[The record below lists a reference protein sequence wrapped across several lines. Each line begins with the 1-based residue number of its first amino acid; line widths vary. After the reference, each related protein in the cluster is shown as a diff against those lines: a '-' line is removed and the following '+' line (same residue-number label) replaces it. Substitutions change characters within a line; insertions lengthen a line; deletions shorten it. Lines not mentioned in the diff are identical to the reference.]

1 MADNSR
7 INVRN
12 VYIELLNK
20 MKAIEGVDIEYIDH
34 LVQLLYDDINL
45 IDIDVEAIK
54 ALIPNTATTSN
65 MLATMSDLPAAQV
78 NSDWNASS
86 GVAAILNK
94 PTIPAAQVNS
104 DWNAVSGVAQ
114 ILNKPTIP
122 AAQVNSD
129 WNASSGV
136 AAILNK
142 PSIINVAFEELEI
155 TTNMWSQVI
164 GQTYYEAAIALTDI
178 TSYVD
183 IPAILCDRGNNIQY
197 SLITDVITSF
207 NSGVGYVTLTLRS
220 NTLPTTT
227 INAGVYVFTH

>member
-45 IDIDVEAIK
+45 IDIDVETIK

-78 NSDWNASS
+78 NSDWNAVS
-86 GVAAILNK
+86 GVAQILNK

-142 PSIINVAFEELEI
+142 PPIINVAFEELEI

-183 IPAILCDRGNNIQY
+183 IPAILCDRGNNTQY

>member
-78 NSDWNASS
+78 NSDWNA
-86 GVAAILNK
+86 
-94 PTIPAAQVNS
+94 
-104 DWNAVSGVAQ
+104 VSGVAQ

-129 WNASSGV
+129 WNATTGV

-142 PSIINVAFEELEI
+142 PTIINVAFEELEI
-155 TTNMWSQVI
+155 TSNMWSQVI
-164 GQTYYEAAIALTDI
+164 GQTYYEASIALTDI

-183 IPAILCDRGNNIQY
+183 IPAILCDRGNNTQY
-197 SLITDVITSF
+197 SLITEVITSYSF
-207 NSGVGYVTLTLRS
+207 GVGYVTLTLRS

>member
-65 MLATMSDLPAAQV
+65 MLATMSDL
-78 NSDWNASS
+78 
-86 GVAAILNK
+86 
-94 PTIPAAQVNS
+94 
-104 DWNAVSGVAQ
+104 
-114 ILNKPTIP
+114 P

>member
-45 IDIDVEAIK
+45 IDIDVEVIK

-86 GVAAILNK
+86 GVAQILNK

-104 DWNAVSGVAQ
+104 DWNASSGVAQ

-142 PSIINVAFEELEI
+142 PIISSVGFLEFTI
-155 TTNMWSQVI
+155 ASSDWHYESMYQYYIYYGNIPNKSMNTIPPIIVSLNDNGEYNLI
-164 GQTYYEAAIALTDI
+164 YEAYLEETLSGSIW
-178 TSYVD
+178 
-183 IPAILCDRGNNIQY
+183 Y
-197 SLITDVITSF
+197 SFKTKTQP
-207 NSGVGYVTLTLRS
+207 T
-220 NTLPTTT
+220 NTIKL
-227 INAGVYVFTH
+227 GVYYFY

>member
-45 IDIDVEAIK
+45 IDIDVETIK

-78 NSDWNASS
+78 NSDWNAVS
-86 GVAAILNK
+86 GVAQILNK

-183 IPAILCDRGNNIQY
+183 IPAILCDRGNNTQY

>member
-1 MADNSR
+1 MADNSK

-20 MKAIEGVDIEYIDH
+20 MKAIEGVDIEYINR
-34 LVQLLYDDINL
+34 LVELLYDDINL

-54 ALIPNTATTSN
+54 ALIPNTATTTN
-65 MLATMSDLPAAQV
+65 QLATMNDLPAAQV
-78 NSDWNASS
+78 NSDWNAVS

-104 DWNAVSGVAQ
+104 DWNASSGVAQ

-142 PSIINVAFEELEI
+142 PAIINVAFAELEI
-155 TTNMWSQVI
+155 TTDLWSQVI
-164 GQTYYEAAIALTDI
+164 GQNYYEASLALTDI

-183 IPAILCDRGNNIQY
+183 IPAILCDRGNNTQY
-197 SLITDVITSF
+197 SLITDVITTF
-207 NSGVGYVTLTLRS
+207 VSGYGYVLITFRS

-227 INAGVYVFTH
+227 INAGVYIFTH